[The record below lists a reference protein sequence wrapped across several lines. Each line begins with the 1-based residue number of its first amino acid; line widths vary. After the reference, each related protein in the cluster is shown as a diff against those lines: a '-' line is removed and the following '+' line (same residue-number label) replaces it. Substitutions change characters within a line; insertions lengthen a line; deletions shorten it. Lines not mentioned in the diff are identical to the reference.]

1 VIRALHA
8 AVAVA
13 LVLAL
18 SAPASAQRRET
29 LTHKV
34 EKGDTLQLLAAE
46 YYGDRRHAVFIMV
59 ANDLS
64 HPRPLRP
71 GERVK
76 IPVTRDVTTEVGDSL
91 ESLAAEQLG
100 HKERAS
106 FLAEFNGLP
115 PDASIAAG
123 QTITVPFHVT
133 HTAAARETIKSIAA
147 AYFGDSKRAEMLARY
162 NFLDSD
168 ALSKGE
174 SIVIPIF
181 HVRVRESKLPP
192 LDAESKARLGK
203 RREMQKLAAATLGDA
218 RAAWRE
224 GDYASAKRLLIGVDT
239 DYLDT
244 EQAIDVGLLL
254 GSTYVAF
261 DDDDSALATFS
272 KILERAPGHA
282 ISPYDVSPKI
292 REVWKQAGGRVA
304 DVPSGE

>member
-1 VIRALHA
+1 MRAVLA
-8 AVAVA
+8 A
-13 LVLAL
+13 LLICAL
-18 SAPASAQRRET
+18 SAPAFAQRRET
-29 LTHKV
+29 ITHRAD
-34 EKGDTLQLLAAE
+34 KGDTLQLLAAE

-59 ANDLS
+59 ANDLE

-71 GERVK
+71 GERIK
-76 IPVTRDVTTEVGDSL
+76 IPVTRDVTTAVGDTL
-91 ESLAAEQLG
+91 ESLAAEHLG
-100 HKERAS
+100 NKERAS
-106 FLAEFNGLP
+106 FLAEFNGLS

-133 HTAAARETIKSIAA
+133 HTAAARETVKNIAA

-162 NFLDSD
+162 NFLDAD
-168 ALSKGE
+168 ALDKGE

-192 LDAESKARLGK
+192 PDAESKARLGK
-203 RREMQKLAAATLGDA
+203 RSEMQELAAGVIGDA

-224 GDYASAKRLLIGVDT
+224 GDYATAKRLLIQIDT

-261 DDDDSALATFS
+261 DDVDSALATFS
-272 KILERAPGHA
+272 KILERFPGHEV
-282 ISPYDVSPKI
+282 SSFDVSPKI
-292 REVWKQAGGRVA
+292 REVWKRAGGRVA
-304 DVPSGE
+304 DE